1 MQAIACR
8 IPSGRNAPSE
18 TLGDRGSP
26 GIRPATI
33 ASDSGPVIRTIPRA
47 PPPGADEIAAI
58 VSEGSSMDDYQT
70 RSGIR
75 PHDPAADSVSSA

>member
-8 IPSGRNAPSE
+8 IPSGRKAPSE
-18 TLGDRGSP
+18 MLGDPGSP
-26 GIRPATI
+26 GIKPATI

-58 VSEGSSMDDYQT
+58 VSEGSSMDDYRT
-70 RSGIR
+70 RLELL
-75 PHDPAADSVSSA
+75 PHAPAAD